1 MTGRPPKS
9 TLFPYTT
16 LFRSVRRIP
25 IYARPI
31 DYPQPRNVDDRRIE
45 RPDRRTLLLQF
56 DADAR
61 GGPRGSGIEG
71 YVLAVLKSRLQL
83 APAPGWE
90 LRSEGSLLPQ
100 ISNLRTFEER
110 GRELL

>member
-1 MTGRPPKS
+1 M
-9 TLFPYTT
+9 
-16 LFRSVRRIP
+16 RRIP

-31 DYPQPRNVDDRRIE
+31 DYPQPRNVGDRRIE

-71 YVLAVLKSRLQL
+71 YVLDVLKSRLQL